1 MAQSHIQ
8 CVLFI
13 TFCFFIISLDV
24 TYDVTY
30 NIIGKLFNVPES
42 QWKPAEG
49 GSKLDCVGFWVHLV
63 VFAIIIYSRYY
74 LKKIIESS

>member
-8 CVLFI
+8 CVIFI
-13 TFCFFIISLDV
+13 TFIFFIISLDV

-30 NIIGKLFNVPES
+30 NTLGKLFGISES
-42 QWKPAEG
+42 QWKPAAG
-49 GSKLDCVGFWVHLV
+49 GSQLDCVGFWVHLV

-74 LKKIIESS
+74 LRKIIERS